1 MSENIASQL
10 RKGILQGFLLIL
22 LDKEP
27 NYGYGIMKKMS
38 EYGLGDVPKGTI
50 YPLLTN
56 MTTKGLIKYQIQASD
71 GLRTRKYYYITE
83 AGKAEK
89 QVFSREWLGINRS
102 MNSILGEENE

>member
-56 MTTKGLIKYQIQASD
+56 MTTKELIKYQIQASD

-89 QVFSREWLGINRS
+89 QVFSREWLGISHS